1 VASLFL
7 RSISISA
14 SQSLSPIPSNHRSA
28 LKDSNWLNAMQD
40 EYNALMNHNTW
51 TLVPRP
57 VGANVMMGKWIF
69 RHKFNTDGSL
79 ATYKAS
85 WVVRDSLNNKVLI
98 MKRHPILSLNWL
110 LFRLFSILPSPR
122 IGLFIN
128 SMSRML
134 SCTVISPRLS
144 MRTNRLTLFLLP
156 ILASF
161 AS

>member
-1 VASLFL
+1 MHTSSKSDILIPKKHFNLF
-7 RSISISA
+7 A

-98 MKRHPILSLNWL
+98 MKRHSVLSLN
-110 LFRLFSILPSPR
+110 
-122 IGLFIN
+122 
-128 SMSRML
+128 
-134 SCTVISPRLS
+134 
-144 MRTNRLTLFLLP
+144 
-156 ILASF
+156 
-161 AS
+161 